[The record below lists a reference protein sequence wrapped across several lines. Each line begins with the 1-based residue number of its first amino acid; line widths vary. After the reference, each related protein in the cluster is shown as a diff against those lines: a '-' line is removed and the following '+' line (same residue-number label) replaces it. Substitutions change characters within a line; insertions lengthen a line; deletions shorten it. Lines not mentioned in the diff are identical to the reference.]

1 MIIRLAGILC
11 LFLALDSQSQYYYK
25 DIINS
30 QQTMQRIKKYRTIKV
45 HSVKVT
51 SYESSGEPTQD
62 FEGSQSINGNFT
74 NITTRF
80 KTPLAGESELTTYF
94 NAIGQL
100 VRTIDTA
107 DGAGSVSD
115 YAYDAS
121 GRITGITNVSTSA
134 GGHQEKEVHN
144 WMYDTEGRPQKM
156 LRIKNETDTAYIN
169 FVLDE
174 KGNIAEEN
182 STRKGR
188 QLPTYYYYYDDKNRL
203 TDVVTYNEKAQ
214 RLLPVYIFEYNA
226 AGDISTMMVVPEG
239 SDNYQRWYYEYG
251 QDGLKTK
258 ETCYDKRKQM
268 LGRIEYQYE

>member
-1 MIIRLAGILC
+1 
-11 LFLALDSQSQYYYK
+11 
-25 DIINS
+25 
-30 QQTMQRIKKYRTIKV
+30 MQKV
-45 HSVKVT
+45 RSVKVM

-62 FEGSQSINGNFT
+62 FEGSQEINGNFT

-80 KTPLAGESELTTYF
+80 KTALSGESELTTYF
-94 NAIGQL
+94 NATGQL
-100 VRTIDTA
+100 IRTVDTT

-115 YAYDAS
+115 YVYDDA
-121 GRITGITNVSTSA
+121 GRIKRITNVSTSA

-144 WMYDTEGRPQKM
+144 WTYDEQGRPQKM

-174 KGNIAEEN
+174 KGNVAEEN

-188 QLPTYYYYYDDKNRL
+188 QLPSYYYYYDDKNRL
-203 TDVVTYNEKAQ
+203 TDVASYNQKAK

-226 AGDISTMMVVPEG
+226 AGDISAMMVVPEG
-239 SDNYQRWYYEYG
+239 SDNYQKWYYEYG
-251 QDGLKTK
+251 QRGLKIK

-268 LGRIEYQYE
+268 LGRIEYEYN